1 MKILIFG
8 GSGQI
13 GIELQ
18 RAFAPVAALNVPGQ
32 DGNPRVDL
40 CDSASLENSIATIA
54 PDVVINAAAYTAV
67 DKAESERDLAMHINA
82 DAPGVMARA
91 AAKAGAAIIHYSTD
105 YVLDG
110 QGTEYRREDAATAPL
125 NHYGYSKLA
134 GEEAVASANP
144 RHLILRTSW
153 VYAVHGNNFPKT
165 ILRLAGSRETLSVV
179 ADQCGAPSGAPLLAD
194 ATVHALIGLRHGRGT
209 FGLYHLVASGE
220 VSWHGFAEFLCAEA
234 QIQGLLQK
242 MPEIKAVASTEFP
255 ARAERPLN
263 SRLCNE
269 KFKATFG
276 LQLPHW
282 KIGAAH
288 LVREL
293 AQAKL

>member
-13 GIELQ
+13 GVELQ
-18 RAFAPVAALNVPGQ
+18 RAFATVAALNVPGQ
-32 DGNPRVDL
+32 DGTPRVDL
-40 CDSASLENSIATIA
+40 CDSASLEKSIATIA
-54 PDVVINAAAYTAV
+54 PDVVINAAAHTAV
-67 DKAESERDLAMHINA
+67 DKAESERDLAMQINA
-82 DAPGVMARA
+82 EAPGVIARA
-91 AAKAGAAIIHYSTD
+91 AAKIGAVIVQYSTD
-105 YVLDG
+105 YVFDG

-153 VYAVHGNNFPKT
+153 VYAVHGQNFPKT
-165 ILRLAGSRETLSVV
+165 ILRLAASRDTLSVV
-179 ADQCGAPSGAPLLAD
+179 ADQSGAPSGAPLLAD
-194 ATVHALIGLRHGRGT
+194 ATVHALMGLRYGRGT
-209 FGLYHLVASGE
+209 HGLYHLVASGE

-234 QIQGLLQK
+234 HAQGLLQK
-242 MPEIKAVASTEFP
+242 MPEIKAVASVDFP
-255 ARAERPLN
+255 TPATRPSN

-288 LVREL
+288 FVREL

>member
-40 CDSASLENSIATIA
+40 CDSASLEKSIGTIA
-54 PDVVINAAAYTAV
+54 PDVVINAAAHTAV
-67 DKAESERDLAMHINA
+67 DKAESERDLAMQINA
-82 DAPGVMARA
+82 EAPGVMARA
-91 AAKAGAAIIHYSTD
+91 AAKIGAVIVQYSTD
-105 YVLDG
+105 YVFDG
-110 QGTEYRREDAATAPL
+110 QGTEYRREDAATSPL
-125 NHYGYSKLA
+125 NHYGYSKLD
-134 GEEAVASANP
+134 GEEAVAVANP
-144 RHLILRTSW
+144 HHLILRTSW
-153 VYAVHGNNFPKT
+153 VYATHGNNFPKT
-165 ILRLAGSRETLSVV
+165 ILRLATSRDTFSVV
-179 ADQCGAPSGAPLLAD
+179 ADQIGAPSGAPLLAD
-194 ATVHALIGLRHGRGT
+194 ATVHALMALRYGRGAH
-209 FGLYHLVASGE
+209 GLYHLVASGE

-234 QIQGLLQK
+234 RAQGLLQK
-242 MPEIKAVASTEFP
+242 MPEIKAIASVEFP
-255 ARAERPLN
+255 TLAKRPLN
-263 SRLCNE
+263 SRLCNK